1 MSLKSISIFQLI
13 IFIISL
19 ILISSHPKADKLR
32 ELTLSSDRGLIVL
45 NAQTYK
51 EYVMSHPRP
60 YDIVILYTLSRKCNL
75 CERVFNEFIQVS
87 DSFRDSNGFKPDMIS
102 RKRAVFFAVLYYSE
116 ETMPI
121 FKSLKFP
128 SMTNILYTTPQNIQF
143 NQMGEPYIEYDE
155 DYVISYNER
164 SDKIYALKMME
175 FANAKSQRK
184 FPLKKNPIEFLIY
197 FLLFVFLIFVGF
209 SAYQNFHSLL
219 LSPILWVI
227 GSMLVVIICMGGIVY
242 NILHSTPFAKYDRDG
257 NGDGEVVLLA
267 LGGGAGRD
275 GCGST
280 ADRGRCCERHDE
292 RLVVKLEHLG
302 AEPPHEDDDDR
313 GDDPGDAEAVEAELG
328 DVAEQHRETHDH
340 EADLDVELST
350 DGRLE
355 PLGDTDGV

>member
-1 MSLKSISIFQLI
+1 MSKKLLFSIFC
-13 IFIISL
+13 
-19 ILISSHPKADKLR
+19 LISSLVLINSHPKADKLR

-75 CERVFNEFIQVS
+75 CERVQNEFIQVS
-87 DSFRDSNGFKPDMIS
+87 DSFRDANGFKPDMIS

-116 ETMPI
+116 ETMSI

-128 SMTNILYTTPQNIQF
+128 SMTNILYTTPHNIQF
-143 NQMGEPYIEYDE
+143 NNMGEPYIEYDE

-184 FPLKKNPIEFLIY
+184 FPLKKNPIEFLVY
-197 FLLFVFLIFVGF
+197 FLLFVALIFFGF
-209 SAYQNFHSLL
+209 TVYKNCQPIL

-242 NILHSTPFAKYDRDG
+242 NILHGTPFAKYDRDG
-257 NGDGEVVLLA
+257 NIVEFIHSGQRSQYAGEGVLLSTLFV
-267 LGGGAGRD
+267 LGGTTLYSFNWLNRV
-275 GCGST
+275 
-280 ADRGRCCERHDE
+280 RGYGQHKMASFVAIIFTV
-292 RLVVKLEHLG
+292 LVVRIIFSIYRIK
-302 AEPPHEDDDDR
+302 AR
-313 GDDPGDAEAVEAELG
+313 MV
-328 DVAEQHRETHDH
+328 
-340 EADLDVELST
+340 
-350 DGRLE
+350 
-355 PLGDTDGV
+355 

>member
-1 MSLKSISIFQLI
+1 MSQKFLFL
-13 IFIISL
+13 FLCIISL
-19 ILISSHPKADKLR
+19 ISLIQTHPKADKLR

-45 NAQTYK
+45 NAETYK

-60 YDIVILYTLSRKCNL
+60 YDIVILYTLSRKCSL
-75 CERVFNEFIQVS
+75 CERVQNEFIQVS
-87 DSFRDSNGFKPDMIS
+87 DSFRDANGFKPDMIS

-143 NQMGEPYIEYDE
+143 NNLGEPYIEYDE

-197 FLLFVFLIFVGF
+197 FLLFVALIFCGF
-209 SAYQNFHSLL
+209 TVYQNCQPLL
-219 LSPILWVI
+219 LSPILWVV

-242 NILHSTPFAKYDRDG
+242 NILHGTPFAKYDRDG
-257 NGDGEVVLLA
+257 NIVEFIHTGQRAQYAGEGVLMSSLFV
-267 LGGGAGRD
+267 LGGTMLYSFNWLNRIKGYSQHKMFSFAVIVFIV
-275 GCGST
+275 
-280 ADRGRCCERHDE
+280 
-292 RLVVKLEHLG
+292 LVVRIIFSIYRIK
-302 AEPPHEDDDDR
+302 ARWYSPTFFPPAHYVK
-313 GDDPGDAEAVEAELG
+313 G
-328 DVAEQHRETHDH
+328 
-340 EADLDVELST
+340 
-350 DGRLE
+350 
-355 PLGDTDGV
+355 PLIIDQGNSF

>member
-1 MSLKSISIFQLI
+1 MSLKSISIFQFI

-19 ILISSHPKADKLR
+19 TLISSHPKADKLR

-257 NGDGEVVLLA
+257 NIVEFIHTGQRAQYAGEGVLMSSLFV
-267 LGGGAGRD
+267 LGGTLLYSFNWLNMIKGYRRHKTISFGVIIFIVLIVRMIFKIYRIKARWY
-275 GCGST
+275 SPT
-280 ADRGRCCERHDE
+280 FFPPAHYVRG
-292 RLVVKLEHLG
+292 
-302 AEPPHEDDDDR
+302 
-313 GDDPGDAEAVEAELG
+313 
-328 DVAEQHRETHDH
+328 
-340 EADLDVELST
+340 
-350 DGRLE
+350 
-355 PLGDTDGV
+355 PLINDQGNSF

>member
-1 MSLKSISIFQLI
+1 MSTKKILFSIFCLI
-13 IFIISL
+13 LLISL
-19 ILISSHPKADKLR
+19 VESHPKADKLR

-128 SMTNILYTTPQNIQF
+128 SMTNILYTTPHNIQF
-143 NQMGEPYIEYDE
+143 NNLGEPYIEYDE

-184 FPLKKNPIEFLIY
+184 FPLKKNPIEFLVY
-197 FLLFVFLIFVGF
+197 FLLFVALIFAGF
-209 SAYQNFHSLL
+209 SVYKNCKPIL

-242 NILHSTPFAKYDRDG
+242 NILHGTPFAKYDRDG
-257 NGDGEVVLLA
+257 NIVEFIHTGQRAQYAGEGVLMSSLFV
-267 LGGGAGRD
+267 LGGTMLY
-275 GCGST
+275 SFKWLNSI
-280 ADRGRCCERHDE
+280 RGYGQHKIASFAIIIFIV
-292 RLVVKLEHLG
+292 LVVRIIFSIYRIK
-302 AEPPHEDDDDR
+302 ARWYNPTFFPPGHYVK
-313 GDDPGDAEAVEAELG
+313 G
-328 DVAEQHRETHDH
+328 
-340 EADLDVELST
+340 
-350 DGRLE
+350 
-355 PLGDTDGV
+355 PLINDQGNSF

>member
-227 GSMLVVIICMGGIVY
+227 FS
-242 NILHSTPFAKYDRDG
+242 
-257 NGDGEVVLLA
+257 
-267 LGGGAGRD
+267 
-275 GCGST
+275 
-280 ADRGRCCERHDE
+280 
-292 RLVVKLEHLG
+292 
-302 AEPPHEDDDDR
+302 
-313 GDDPGDAEAVEAELG
+313 
-328 DVAEQHRETHDH
+328 
-340 EADLDVELST
+340 LS
-350 DGRLE
+350 
-355 PLGDTDGV
+355 

>member
-1 MSLKSISIFQLI
+1 MSIKIRSIFL
-13 IFIISL
+13 L
-19 ILISSHPKADKLR
+19 ILFIKLITLIKSHPKADKLR

-197 FLLFVFLIFVGF
+197 FILFVCLIFFGF

-219 LSPILWVI
+219 LSPKLWVI

-257 NGDGEVVLLA
+257 NIVEFIHTGQRAQYAGEGVLMSSLFV
-267 LGGGAGRD
+267 LGGTLLYSFNWLNMIKGYSQHKMISFGVIVFIVLIVRIIFSIYRIKARWYNPTFYPPG
-275 GCGST
+275 
-280 ADRGRCCERHDE
+280 HY
-292 RLVVKLEHLG
+292 VKG
-302 AEPPHEDDDDR
+302 
-313 GDDPGDAEAVEAELG
+313 
-328 DVAEQHRETHDH
+328 
-340 EADLDVELST
+340 
-350 DGRLE
+350 
-355 PLGDTDGV
+355 PLINDQGNSF

>member
-1 MSLKSISIFQLI
+1 MSKKNLLISIF
-13 IFIISL
+13 SL
-19 ILISSHPKADKLR
+19 ILLMSSIKSHPKADKLR

-51 EYVMSHPRP
+51 EYVLSHPRP

-75 CERVFNEFIQVS
+75 CERVLNEFIQVS

-128 SMTNILYTTPQNIQF
+128 SMTNILYTTPHNIQF
-143 NQMGEPYIEYDE
+143 NNMGEPYIEYDE

-184 FPLKKNPIEFLIY
+184 FPLKKNPIEFLVY
-197 FLLFVFLIFVGF
+197 FLLFVALIFFGF
-209 SAYQNFHSLL
+209 SVYRNCKPIL

-242 NILHSTPFAKYDRDG
+242 NILHGTPFAKYDRDG
-257 NGDGEVVLLA
+257 NIVEFIHTGQRAQYAGEGVLMSSLFV
-267 LGGGAGRD
+267 LGGTMLYSFKWLNRI
-275 GCGST
+275 
-280 ADRGRCCERHDE
+280 RGYGQHKIASFAVIIFIV
-292 RLVVKLEHLG
+292 LVVRIIFSIYRIK
-302 AEPPHEDDDDR
+302 ARWYNPTFFPPGHYVK
-313 GDDPGDAEAVEAELG
+313 G
-328 DVAEQHRETHDH
+328 
-340 EADLDVELST
+340 
-350 DGRLE
+350 
-355 PLGDTDGV
+355 PLINDQGNSF

>member
-1 MSLKSISIFQLI
+1 MSQKFLFLFLCIISV
-13 IFIISL
+13 ISL
-19 ILISSHPKADKLR
+19 IQTHPKADKLR

-45 NAQTYK
+45 NAETYK

-60 YDIVILYTLSRKCNL
+60 YDIVILYTLSRKCSL
-75 CERVFNEFIQVS
+75 CERVQNEFIQVS
-87 DSFRDSNGFKPDMIS
+87 DSFRDANGFKPDMIS

-143 NQMGEPYIEYDE
+143 NNLGEPYIEYDE

-197 FLLFVFLIFVGF
+197 FLLFVALIFCGF
-209 SAYQNFHSLL
+209 TVYQNCQPLL
-219 LSPILWVI
+219 LSPILWVV

-242 NILHSTPFAKYDRDG
+242 NILHGTPFAKYDRDG
-257 NGDGEVVLLA
+257 NIVEFIHTGQRAQYAGEGVLMSSLFV
-267 LGGGAGRD
+267 LGGSMLYSFNWLNRIKGYNQHKMFSFAVIIFIV
-275 GCGST
+275 
-280 ADRGRCCERHDE
+280 
-292 RLVVKLEHLG
+292 LVVRIIFSIYRIK
-302 AEPPHEDDDDR
+302 ARWYSPTFFPPAHYVK
-313 GDDPGDAEAVEAELG
+313 G
-328 DVAEQHRETHDH
+328 
-340 EADLDVELST
+340 
-350 DGRLE
+350 
-355 PLGDTDGV
+355 PLIIDQGNSF